1 MANKQRNGEIWGI
14 FNKSILEKKIILKI
28 TEIGENI
35 KKILEEKLIENFEN
49 KCIPEGFIKPNSISI
64 ASHSS
69 GIINTDVIEFTVVFD
84 CMICFPIEG
93 QLIDCVSKTIT
104 KMGIHAEV
112 KDGDVTPIQ
121 IFIAKDHHVQSDY
134 YFNTIKEDMKIR
146 IKVIGIRYELNDPY
160 ISVIGKLVDSNKELT
175 DKNVIKIK
183 PKKRLT
189 IKD

>member
-1 MANKQRNGEIWGI
+1 MANKQRNTDVYGI

-35 KKILEEKLIENFEN
+35 KKILEDKLIENFEN
-49 KCIPEGFIKPNSISI
+49 KCIPEGFIKPNSIRI

-84 CMICFPIEG
+84 CMICFPVEG

-112 KDGDVTPIQ
+112 KDGDTRPIQ
-121 IFIAKDHHVQSDY
+121 IFVAKDHHAHSDY

-160 ISVIGKLVDSNKELT
+160 ISVIGKLVDSSKELT